1 MNSVTQVLESQ
12 NLKLETKVV
21 GAPHLSPSYGDR
33 VGTKPHGC
41 RTQAAFAR
49 VGLLAL
55 LMMFVPGCTVGPH
68 FHAPAP
74 PTVTSYSPGPQPS
87 STVSAPGPAGAAQRF
102 NPSMDLPAQW
112 WTLFQSPEL
121 DRLVRE
127 ALDNSPTLAQATA
140 RLKQAQEESNART
153 GATKYPTVNAN
164 ISVQREQVDLA
175 TFGVPFP
182 SPPPF
187 NLLNGSVAVSYAL
200 DLFGANR
207 RLIEGLNAQVEYQ
220 NWELQ
225 AARLMVAGNVVSAAI
240 RQAQLRAQIDL
251 TRQMLALQQQELTIT
266 EQRVQDGGL
275 PRYEINRQRTLV
287 EQTRA
292 SIPPLEQQLD
302 VVNHELAVLIGKS
315 PAEAHIEGIN
325 LDSLRLPQELPVS
338 LPSSLVR
345 QRPDI
350 RAAESLLHQA
360 SANVGVATA
369 NLYPQITLSA
379 SGGGIGTSF
388 NDGGPVWSLG
398 ASLAQP
404 IFNGGALR
412 SEKRKAVA
420 AYDEAGAA
428 YQQVVLQAFK
438 EVADSLRA
446 IDNDAQTVQARTEAA
461 AQAET
466 TYNIAARRFNAGGIS
481 QLSLL
486 DAQHQ
491 YLETELDRTAS
502 AASRYTDSASLFQ
515 ALGGGWWN
523 DAQANSAPSNP
534 PPKSP

>member
-1 MNSVTQVLESQ
+1 MLRQFLSTLPLVVLT
-12 NLKLETKVV
+12 LTT
-21 GAPHLSPSYGDR
+21 A
-33 VGTKPHGC
+33 
-41 RTQAAFAR
+41 
-49 VGLLAL
+49 
-55 LMMFVPGCTVGPH
+55 CTVGPR
-68 FHAPAP
+68 FHSPAP
-74 PTVTSYSPGPQPS
+74 STVGTYTAEPQPS
-87 STVSAPGPAGAAQRF
+87 STVSSPGPAGAAQHL
-102 NPSMDLPAQW
+102 NPSMDIPAQW

-127 ALDNSPTLAQATA
+127 ALANSPTLAQTTA
-140 RLKQAQEESNART
+140 RLKEAQEESNART
-153 GATKYPTVNAN
+153 GATRYPNVSASL
-164 ISVQREQVDLA
+164 SVQREQVDLA

-182 SPPPF
+182 SPSPF
-187 NLLNGSVAVSYAL
+187 NLLKGSVAVSYAL

-207 RLIEGLNAQVEYQ
+207 RLIEGLNAHVEYQ
-220 NWELQ
+220 SWQLQ
-225 AARLMVAGNVVSAAI
+225 GARLMLAGNVVSASI
-240 RQAQLRAQIDL
+240 RQAQLREQIGI
-251 TRQMLALQQQELTIT
+251 TRQMLEVQQRELTIT
-266 EQRVQDGGL
+266 TQRVQAGGL
-275 PRYEINRQRTLV
+275 PQYEINRQRTLV

-302 VVNHELAVLIGKS
+302 VVNHQLAVLIGKP
-315 PAEAHIEGIN
+315 PAEAHIESIT
-325 LDSLRLPQELPVS
+325 LDSLHLPEELPES

-345 QRPDI
+345 QRPDL

-388 NDGGPVWSLG
+388 NEGGPVWSFG

-412 SEKRKAVA
+412 AEKRKAVA

-428 YQQVVLQAFK
+428 YQQVVLEAFR

-446 IDNDAQTVQARTEAA
+446 IDHDAQALQASTEAA
-461 AQAET
+461 NQAEI
-466 TYNIAARRFNAGGIS
+466 TYRIASQRFDAGGIS

-486 DAQHQ
+486 DSQRQ
-491 YLETELDRTAS
+491 QLRTMLDRTTS
-502 AASRYTDSASLFQ
+502 AANRYSDSASLFQ

-523 DAQANSAPSNP
+523 EAQPGAPPSTP
-534 PPKSP
+534 QPKSP

>member
-1 MNSVTQVLESQ
+1 
-12 NLKLETKVV
+12 
-21 GAPHLSPSYGDR
+21 
-33 VGTKPHGC
+33 
-41 RTQAAFAR
+41 
-49 VGLLAL
+49 
-55 LMMFVPGCTVGPH
+55 MFVPGCTVGPRY
-68 FHAPAP
+68 HAPAP
-74 PTVTSYSPGPQPS
+74 PTVTTYTPEPQPAATVSSPGVAGSAQHLNS
-87 STVSAPGPAGAAQRF
+87 SIDV
-102 NPSMDLPAQW
+102 PAQW

-127 ALDNSPTLAQATA
+127 ALSNSPTLAQATA

-153 GATKYPTVNAN
+153 GATRYPTVSA
-164 ISVQREQVDLA
+164 SVAVEREQVNLA

-200 DLFGANR
+200 DIFGANR

-225 AARLMVAGNVVSAAI
+225 AARLMLAGNVVSAAI
-240 RQAQLRAQIDL
+240 RQAQLRSQIEL
-251 TRQMLALQQQELTIT
+251 TRQMLALQEKQLAIT
-266 EQRVQDGGL
+266 ERRVQTGGL
-275 PRYEINRQRTLV
+275 PRYEVNRQRTLV

-292 SIPPLEQQLD
+292 SLPSLEQQLD
-302 VVNHELAVLIGKS
+302 VVNHELALLLGKT
-315 PAEAHIEGIN
+315 PAEAHVESI
-325 LDSLRLPQELPVS
+325 SLNSLHLPEELPVT

-345 QRPDI
+345 QRPDV
-350 RAAESLLHQA
+350 RAAEALLHQA

-369 NLYPQITLSA
+369 NLYPQVALSA

-388 NDGGPVWSLG
+388 NDGGPVWSFG

-412 SEKRKAVA
+412 AEKRKAVA
-420 AYDEAGAA
+420 AYEEANAS
-428 YQQVVLQAFK
+428 YREVVLQAFR
-438 EVADSLRA
+438 EVADALRA
-446 IDNDAQTVQARTEAA
+446 IDNDAQALQARTEAA
-461 AQAET
+461 TQAEI
-466 TYNIAARRFNAGGIS
+466 TYKVATERFNAGGIS

-486 DAQHQ
+486 DAERQHLQ
-491 YLETELDRTAS
+491 TLLDRTTS
-502 AASRYTDSASLFQ
+502 AANRYSDSASLFQ

-523 DAQANSAPSNP
+523 EAQSGSTPSAP